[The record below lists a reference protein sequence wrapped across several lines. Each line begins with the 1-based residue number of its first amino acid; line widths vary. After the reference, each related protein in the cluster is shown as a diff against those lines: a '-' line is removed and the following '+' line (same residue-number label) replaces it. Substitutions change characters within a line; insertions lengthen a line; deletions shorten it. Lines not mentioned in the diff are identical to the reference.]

1 MPITLGKLV
10 AGKRR
15 TVAVEFDGEIINITY
30 TTGGL
35 TPAVEGR
42 LAQASRDN
50 RPASGMADELASII
64 VDWDIV
70 DDKGKPEQVTREI
83 LSSLPTQFLV
93 ACVIAI
99 GADNRPN
106 ATSAEN

>member
-30 TTGGL
+30 TTGKL
-35 TPAVEGR
+35 TPAVEAR
-42 LAQASRDN
+42 LNDANENN
-50 RPASGMADELASII
+50 RPASGVADELANII
-64 VDWDIV
+64 TGWDILG
-70 DDKGKPEQVTREI
+70 DDGEPVPITAELLHEFPTR
-83 LSSLPTQFLV
+83 FLL
-93 ACVIAI
+93 ACVQAI
-99 GADNRPN
+99 GADNHPN